1 VDPWVCWSRANPLVQ
16 KVELQDASDGE
27 WQCVRAADLELSTRT
42 AYYLIKALGAL
53 ARVPA
58 P

>member
-1 VDPWVCWSRANPLVQ
+1 VCWSRANPLVQ